1 VCGYPTF
8 KGDLYGGAHYS
19 ESAAATMTPQGRA
32 IKKAGMDFGDGK
44 SLPFTPC
51 KKGYIPMGNG
61 KRMVACPLHNKARTK
76 RLEKEMG
83 RFRKG
88 EVDLGETYWSKVT
101 GSKSKILK
109 ADVTLQSVENE
120 IESSTA
126 KHAKESE
133 SAVEDVKKLTT
144 TVF

>member
-1 VCGYPTF
+1 VCGYPTS

-32 IKKAGMDFGDGK
+32 IKKAAMDFGDGK

-51 KKGYIPMGNG
+51 KKGYIPMVNG

-76 RLEKEMG
+76 RLEKEKDQ
-83 RFRKG
+83 FRKG
-88 EVDLGETYWSKVT
+88 EVDLEETYWSKVA
-101 GSKSKILK
+101 GIESKILK
-109 ADVTLQSVENE
+109 EDSTLQSTENG
-120 IESSTA
+120 IDSTT
-126 KHAKESE
+126 KCAKESE
-133 SAVEDVKKLTT
+133 SAVEDVKKPTT

>member
-1 VCGYPTF
+1 VCGYPTS

-32 IKKAGMDFGDGK
+32 IKKAAMDFGDGK

-51 KKGYIPMGNG
+51 KKGYIPMVNG

-76 RLEKEMG
+76 RLEKEKG

-88 EVDLGETYWSKVT
+88 EVDLEETYWSKVT
-101 GSKSKILK
+101 GTESRVLK
-109 ADVTLQSVENE
+109 EGTENE
-120 IESSTA
+120 IEESTTKSPNSKTPKSSQ
-126 KHAKESE
+126 
-133 SAVEDVKKLTT
+133 
-144 TVF
+144 

>member
-32 IKKAGMDFGDGK
+32 IKKAAMDFGDGK

-51 KKGYIPMGNG
+51 KKGYIPMVNG

-76 RLEKEMG
+76 RLEKEKG

-88 EVDLGETYWSKVT
+88 EVDLEETYWSKVT
-101 GSKSKILK
+101 GTESRVLK
-109 ADVTLQSVENE
+109 EGTENE
-120 IESSTA
+120 IEESTTKSPNSKTPKSSQ
-126 KHAKESE
+126 
-133 SAVEDVKKLTT
+133 
-144 TVF
+144 